1 MSTYQGIITAFFWLN
16 MDPIVLKG
24 ILRDV
29 EKGVILLQPTP
40 SELQVGPGV
49 SIAIGKPNMPLGRIG
64 PVQISWN
71 PERFSLTFEG
81 PLQRIVEILGRL
93 EESFEK
99 NGYSLKDVVHYY
111 ELNLRDKKIVED
123 FIGTIRGKIKS
134 EELDLALFSLSFS
147 NKPAPIG
154 EYFYEW
160 LHVTL
165 TPDVNS
171 PRKWVIIQ
179 LVKRS
184 KKIEDMVSFVNEID
198 NFIESVLKSLKR

>member
-1 MSTYQGIITAFFWLN
+1 MSVYQGVITAFFWLS
-16 MDPIVLKG
+16 MDPTVLRG
-24 ILRDV
+24 ILRDA
-29 EKGVILLQPTP
+29 EKEAILLQPVP
-40 SELQVGPGV
+40 SELQVSPGV
-49 SIAIGKPNMPLGRIG
+49 SIAIGRPNIPLGRIG
-64 PVQISWN
+64 PVQVSWN

-81 PLQRIVEILGRL
+81 PLQKIVEILSRL

-99 NGYSLKDVVHYY
+99 NGYSLRDIVHYY
-111 ELNLRDKKIVED
+111 ELNLRDKKKTDD
-123 FIGTIRGKIKS
+123 FIGAIQGKIKF
-134 EELDLALFSLSFS
+134 EDLDLALFSLSLS
-147 NKPAPIG
+147 NRPAPIG

-171 PRKWVIIQ
+171 PRKWVIVQ

-184 KKIEDMVSFVNEID
+184 KKIEDMVNFVNEID